1 MHEKKEDAIENSDRI
16 SLIKFNWRLHRTF
29 SLVQKDSNFT
39 QLKN

>member
-1 MHEKKEDAIENSDRI
+1 MQEKKEDAIENNDRI
-16 SLIKFNWRLHRTF
+16 SLIKFNWRLRRTF